1 MKWFLVILPLI
12 SPRINVNNTKVC
24 SIVGVIVKHLM
35 SALHHSRTWQGM
47 SNRSWPSVYTC
58 TGNGIVWK
66 YLPHL
71 ASSWEKVKVR
81 LYWSQGHKPNDGV
94 FFVCACIKQWKKGCG
109 QLLLCTVL
117 FCGVSVVSFTF
128 SYLHHVQWTLNSCCY
143 KQYILLWKKISK
155 QNKKNSFLTLCNA
168 LIRKSPCRN
177 SEW

>member
-1 MKWFLVILPLI
+1 MWVLLSNFWCQYSII
-12 SPRINVNNTKVC
+12 AGRDKV
-24 SIVGVIVKHLM
+24 
-35 SALHHSRTWQGM
+35 R

-94 FFVCACIKQWKKGCG
+94 FFVCAYIKQWKKGCG

-143 KQYILLWKKISK
+143 KQYIVMIKNFKAKQKKIH
-155 QNKKNSFLTLCNA
+155 FW
-168 LIRKSPCRN
+168 PCVMH
-177 SEW
+177 W

>member
-1 MKWFLVILPLI
+1 MWRSVLKSIILGVVKYLKYVQLWVLLSNI
-12 SPRINVNNTKVC
+12 WCQYSIIAGRDKV
-24 SIVGVIVKHLM
+24 
-35 SALHHSRTWQGM
+35 R
-47 SNRSWPSVYTC
+47 SNRSIPSVYTC

-94 FFVCACIKQWKKGCG
+94 FFVCTCIKQWKKGRG

-143 KQYILLWKKISK
+143 KQYILLW
-155 QNKKNSFLTLCNA
+155 
-168 LIRKSPCRN
+168 
-177 SEW
+177 